1 MRTDIDN
8 LVAMR
13 DIETLYELMCEDED
27 WMTQLDAAEG
37 LVTLGDKRGLDFLL
51 DAKHSDDEDIRDVV
65 KEILANP
72 KIQFK
77 LAELESEQADELR
90 LKKGTAKQ
98 RLQSGRK
105 VFEYKMVYLPASEIL
120 DEDPGSQ
127 GFDVPALT
135 EFGLE
140 GWEVVGVIGRRR
152 QMAVN
157 MVDDNI
163 SGAYFLLKRELT
175 AGDAQELEGF

>member
-13 DIETLYELMCEDED
+13 DIETLYELMCEDDD
-27 WMTQLDAAEG
+27 WMMQLDAAEG

-51 DAKHSDDEDIRDVV
+51 DAKQSDDKDVRDVV
-65 KEILANP
+65 KEILEDP
-72 KIQFK
+72 KMQFK
-77 LAELESEQADELR
+77 LAELQSARHGELR
-90 LKKGTAKQ
+90 VKKESAKK
-98 RLQSGRK
+98 RLQSGRR
-105 VFEYKMVYLPASEIL
+105 VFQYKMAYLPASEFL
-120 DEDPGSQ
+120 DEDSLGE

-140 GWEVVGVIGRRR
+140 GWEVVSVIGRRR

-157 MVDDNI
+157 IVDDNI
-163 SGAYFLLKRELT
+163 SGAYFLLKREVMG
-175 AGDAQELEGF
+175 ADGQELEGL